1 MLTSGTNLPRDSSP
15 ATAMTS
21 HAERDKHMPSAP
33 RRRSRVGRFAHA
45 LLAVITSLLMLSWFA
60 GWWLTDRWVL
70 TQYAWW
76 GGLAILGAAIALT
89 GTSIVVRRLFRPP
102 PPRSRTDRLIWV
114 MIGIGVIL
122 EAWHQFNCSSLV
134 GPTAASR
141 TPELSIVHC
150 NLGVEGT
157 SKDESQAFA
166 RRLVSTGQPDILV
179 ISIANYPVQWAAL
192 RSAMGHTPAH
202 PVNVTEGPSGK
213 IFSTWPVAS
222 SRAFVI
228 PTLPEWAIDPPEW
241 IQRAIGSGQNL
252 AGIQRRNLERFEPT
266 FIHAV
271 TLDTT
276 AKLGRPF
283 TLYFVDYPSS
293 PLISRAAVAAA
304 VRQRMN
310 QMMTP
315 TIPGEKP
322 VPPPDLII
330 GDFNTPRGSASL
342 RTIMPGYSPATDAAG
357 LGLLGTFPRSTP
369 LLHIDNAL
377 VSPDWRATDYTTID
391 PGIGEHRAQSLRLS
405 PAP

>member
-1 MLTSGTNLPRDSSP
+1 MK
-15 ATAMTS
+15 S
-21 HAERDKHMPSAP
+21 HAQSQKHPLAASGV
-33 RRRSRVGRFAHA
+33 RTRVARLTHTLFGAGSA
-45 LLAVITSLLMLSWFA
+45 LLVIVWFA
-60 GWWLTDRWVL
+60 GWWLTDRWLL

-76 GGLAILGAAIALT
+76 GGLAIIGAA
-89 GTSIVVRRLFRPP
+89 VVLAAISVAIRRMARPP
-102 PPRSRTDRLIWV
+102 RPRSRVGRAIWV
-114 MIGIGVIL
+114 GIAVGLAL
-122 EAWHQFNCSSLV
+122 EAWHQFNCSSLLR
-134 GPTAASR
+134 PTSVARSA
-141 TPELSIVHC
+141 ELSIVHC

-157 SKDESQAFA
+157 SRDESQAFA

-192 RSAMGHTPAH
+192 RSAMGHTAAH
-202 PVNVTEGPSGK
+202 PVEVTEGPIGK
-213 IFSTWPVAS
+213 IFSTWPVTS

-241 IQRAIGSGQNL
+241 LQRAIGSGQKL

-276 AKLGRPF
+276 AKIGRPF

-293 PLISRAAVAAA
+293 PLIRRAAVAAA

-310 QMMTP
+310 QMMNP

-342 RTIMPGYSPATDAAG
+342 RSIMPGFAPATDAAG
-357 LGLLGTFPRSTP
+357 LGLLGTFPRGTP

-377 VSPDWRATDYTTID
+377 VSPDWRTTAYTTID
-391 PGIGEHRAQSLRLS
+391 PGIGEHRAQSLRIS